1 MFELSDIIDTNFH
14 YLHNFNDIF
23 DDRRLSEYESQNR
36 ELLAISSK
44 KEEIIRQLQLREE
57 KHIEEVASLNRQL
70 DTTRVDTRKQLEE
83 YKEKSSSKDRSQ
95 QARLAD
101 LEAQQGRL
109 SSQNSQL
116 RKSKEEVCFQ
126 LQYLHYLYHF

>member
-1 MFELSDIIDTNFH
+1 MTFLN
-14 YLHNFNDIF
+14 
-23 DDRRLSEYESQNR
+23 DRRLSEYESQNR

-70 DTTRVDTRKQLEE
+70 DTTRVDARKQLEE

-95 QARLAD
+95 LARLAD

-109 SSQNSQL
+109 SAQNSQL
-116 RKSKEEVCFQ
+116 RKSKEEVSLQ
-126 LQYLHYLYHF
+126 LYYFHLFFVT